1 MYIRALL
8 FDLHHTLTEVKESP
22 FSLIVSIMKRN
33 GLDVRGITTNDVARA
48 FMVADTELKEFQLRN
63 NVSPH
68 WGTNAE
74 EWVPFVKTLLE
85 VLGLQV
91 PPDEDVLKLEKEF
104 KYEICETDWESFTD
118 DARNAIASLNQMDY
132 PMGICTRRNDSPE
145 ALLVRE
151 GMSEYFKT
159 VQWSGVIGYA
169 KPSPFTLIE
178 AAREL
183 QVNPQHCMY
192 IGNYVGA
199 DVEAALRCDMK
210 PILLTW
216 ANPYEAEKAPE
227 GTMVFDMPTD
237 FVKWLQSHEGSSTD

>member
-1 MYIRALL
+1 MYVRALL

-22 FSLIVSIMKRN
+22 YSLIIKIMERN
-33 GLDVRGITTNDVARA
+33 RLDVRDITTDDVAHA
-48 FMVADTELKEFQLRN
+48 FLVADAELKEFQLRT
-63 NVSPH
+63 NVSPQ
-68 WGTNAE
+68 WGTHAE
-74 EWVPFVKTLLE
+74 EWVPFVKTLLRALE
-85 VLGLQV
+85 LEV
-91 PPDEDVLKLEKEF
+91 PPDEDVLRLEREF
-104 KYEICETDWESFTD
+104 KYETCATDWESFTD
-118 DARNAIASLNQMDY
+118 NARDAIASLSQLNY
-132 PMGICTRRNDSPE
+132 PMGICTRRNDNPE
-145 ALLVRE
+145 SLLVRE

-169 KPSPFTLIE
+169 KPSPFTLLE

-237 FVKWLQSHEGSSTD
+237 FVKWLESQEASSTD